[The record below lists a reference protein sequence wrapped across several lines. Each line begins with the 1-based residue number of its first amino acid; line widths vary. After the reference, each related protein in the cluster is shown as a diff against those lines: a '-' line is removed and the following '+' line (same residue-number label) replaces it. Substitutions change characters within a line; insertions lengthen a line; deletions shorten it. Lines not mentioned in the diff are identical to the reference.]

1 VDGHDRAYGALLG
14 LAIGDALGMPTQ
26 YLSRETIAARYGV
39 LDGFLAAPDDNVI
52 SRGQPAGRV
61 TDDTDQAV
69 ILGRLLIDGGGRVD
83 ERRFAEEL
91 RSWHRRMVGAGS
103 TDLLGPSTLRALDL
117 LDRGVSPEDSGRWGD
132 TNGAAMRIAPA
143 GIAFPVKPLDELVS
157 RVAQAGRVTHNTGIA
172 IAGAAA
178 VAAAVSAGIDGA
190 DLPAALDVAVR
201 AADLGGRLGHYVA
214 GADVASRIA
223 WARELVADRD
233 PGEALDLIYRLVGA
247 GVATQEAVPA
257 ALAICSLFP
266 GDPFAVT
273 RYAASL
279 GGDCDTI
286 AAIAGAV
293 AGAVYGADAFP
304 ATIADQLTA
313 NNPDLHLSDL
323 ADRLLG
329 LRGVIDARPASGA
342 RPQPGPGAGEHIPT
356 PVTGRG

>member
-1 VDGHDRAYGALLG
+1 MRGRDRAYGALLG
-14 LAIGDALGMPTQ
+14 LAVGDALGMPTQ
-26 YLSRETIAARYGV
+26 YLPRETIAARYGV
-39 LDGFLAAPDDNVI
+39 LDGFRPAPDDNVI
-52 SRGQPAGRV
+52 SRGQPAARV

-69 ILGRLLIDGGGRVD
+69 ILGRLLIDGRGRVD
-83 ERRFAEEL
+83 QVRFAREL
-91 RSWHRRMVGAGS
+91 RDWHKRMVGAGS
-103 TDLLGPSTLRALDL
+103 ADLLGPSTLRALDQ
-117 LDRGVSPEDSGRWGD
+117 LDRGVPPEESGRWGD

-143 GIAFPVKPLDELVS
+143 GIAFSVRPLDELVS

-190 DLPAALDVAVR
+190 DLSGALDIAVR
-201 AADLGGRLGHYVA
+201 AAEIGGRLGHYVA

-223 WARELVADRD
+223 WARGLVAGRD

-293 AGAVYGADAFP
+293 SGAVYGAGRFP
-304 ATIADQLTA
+304 ATIVEQLTA
-313 NNPDLHLSDL
+313 ANPDLHLSDL

-329 LRGVIDARPASGA
+329 LRGGTDARPD
-342 RPQPGPGAGEHIPT
+342 PGGTPPEPGLG
-356 PVTGRG
+356 

>member
-1 VDGHDRAYGALLG
+1 MTGHDRAHGALLG
-14 LAIGDALGMPTQ
+14 LAIGDAMGMPTQ
-26 YLSRETIAARYGV
+26 YLPRQTIAARYGV
-39 LDGFLAAPDDNVI
+39 LDGFVAAPDDNVI

-69 ILGRLLIDGGGRVD
+69 ILGRLLIEGNGRVD
-83 ERRFAEEL
+83 QRRFADEL
-91 RSWHRRMVGAGS
+91 RGWHKRMIGAGS
-103 TDLLGPSTLRALDL
+103 ADLLGPSTLRALDQ
-117 LDRGVSPEDSGRWGD
+117 LDRGVSPEESGRWGD

-143 GIAFPVKPLDELVS
+143 GVAFPVQPLQDLVS
-157 RVAQAGRVTHNTGIA
+157 RVAAAGRVTHNTGIA

-178 VAAAVSAGIDGA
+178 VAAAVSAGVDGA
-190 DLPAALDVAVR
+190 DLPVALDVAVEG
-201 AADLGGRLGHYVA
+201 AELGGRLGQYVA
-214 GADVASRIA
+214 GADVASRIV
-223 WARELVADRD
+223 WARELVAGRE

-247 GVATQEAVPA
+247 GVGTQEAVPA

-293 AGAVYGADAFP
+293 AGSVYGAGAFP
-304 ATIADQLTA
+304 AAIAGQLEA
-313 NNPDLHLSDL
+313 ANPDLHLFDL

-329 LRGVIDARPASGA
+329 LRDVIGA
-342 RPQPGPGAGEHIPT
+342 RPKE
-356 PVTGRG
+356 